1 MQRSCCLLCHEA
13 AQVGLDSVPEKVTE
27 PDDVLK
33 IKFSVLSPDL
43 A

>member
-1 MQRSCCLLCHEA
+1 M
-13 AQVGLDSVPEKVTE
+13 GLDSVPENVIE

-33 IKFSVLSPDL
+33 IKFSVLSPYL